1 MDEARE
7 PLPELAF
14 RGLTEDDHAVIKQ
27 LHEDW
32 FPVRYSA
39 GFYDAAV
46 RGRMVGTGEAIF
58 HLVAEDAR
66 TREMVGL
73 VTAQLTDAR
82 RCGDALFEPARDFD
96 LNECERVVYVLTLGT
111 VAKYRRRGVSTEL
124 LRRCLARAEAEPR
137 CGCVYLHVITYN
149 AAAIAFYERA
159 GFERVR
165 EIPNYYRIEGED
177 RACCVYARFLDRARR
192 APARRRP
199 SGSRRRSRASCP
211 RRSGAAFPSGGSG
224 DLSAFSVFFVSLR
237 ASNLWVLWAFACLG
251 RI

>member
-1 MDEARE
+1 
-7 PLPELAF
+7 
-14 RGLTEDDHAVIKQ
+14 
-27 LHEDW
+27 
-32 FPVRYSA
+32 
-39 GFYDAAV
+39 
-46 RGRMVGTGEAIF
+46 MVGTGEAIF

-159 GFERVR
+159 GFERR
-165 EIPNYYRIEGED
+165 PRDPEHRRTRWRGLFATRLASSLP
-177 RACCVYARFLDRARR
+177 RAR
-192 APARRRP
+192 A
-199 SGSRRRSRASCP
+199 
-211 RRSGAAFPSGGSG
+211 RSGG
-224 DLSAFSVFFVSLR
+224 LVRLR
-237 ASNLWVLWAFACLG
+237 ND
-251 RI
+251 

>member
-39 GFYDAAV
+39 GFYEAAV
-46 RGRMVGTGEAIF
+46 RGRMVGTDEAIF

-82 RCGDALFEPARDFD
+82 RCGDMLFEPAREFD

-111 VAKYRRRGVSTEL
+111 VAK
-124 LRRCLARAEAEPR
+124 
-137 CGCVYLHVITYN
+137 
-149 AAAIAFYERA
+149 
-159 GFERVR
+159 
-165 EIPNYYRIEGED
+165 
-177 RACCVYARFLDRARR
+177 
-192 APARRRP
+192 
-199 SGSRRRSRASCP
+199 
-211 RRSGAAFPSGGSG
+211 
-224 DLSAFSVFFVSLR
+224 
-237 ASNLWVLWAFACLG
+237 
-251 RI
+251 

>member
-14 RGLTEDDHAVIKQ
+14 RGLTEDDHAAIKA

-165 EIPNYYRIEGED
+165 EIPNYYRIDGED
-177 RACCVYARFLDRARR
+177 YACYVYARFLDRARR
-192 APARRRP
+192 AP
-199 SGSRRRSRASCP
+199 
-211 RRSGAAFPSGGSG
+211 GAAPSLWLASSLAG
-224 DLSAFSVFFVSLR
+224 LVPAAFRSCFKR
-237 ASNLWVLWAFACLG
+237 RLW
-251 RI
+251 